1 MYQTRSDDYAAFRC
15 LAGACPQTCCAAWEI
30 VVDPDAQDAYLR
42 LQHPLA
48 AKLRRVLRVDSEGD
62 TYFAQTDGRC
72 PFLCADGLCELQRT
86 LGEQSLCR
94 TCRDFPRW
102 EVLLCDRVERGLSP
116 ACPEAAR
123 RLLAR
128 TAPLRFVSAPLPD
141 DGYGAGARERRLTAA
156 VTAVRDRVLALLV
169 RPGHTAEENL
179 AAALDF
185 ARAAQRQLDRHRIAA
200 LACGKV
206 PAADAAPEPMAP
218 AALAA
223 AFASPEPLDAR
234 WPELLRRVAALPACP
249 PPRMT
254 AVQQTCLAQT
264 IVWRHGM
271 DALDDR
277 DVVFPVQ
284 YAAATL
290 RLLAC
295 LAAVSDCT
303 DAQLVVLVTREV
315 ENDPEALTRLR
326 AGLQIEPPK
335 MNAQEARDDEKMQLQ
350 N

>member
-1 MYQTRSDDYAAFRC
+1 MYQTRPDDYPAFRC

-30 VVDPDAQDAYLR
+30 VVDPDTQDAYLR

-94 TCRDFPRW
+94 TCRNFPRW
-102 EVLLCDRVERGLSP
+102 EVLLCDRAEQGLSP

-128 TAPLRFVSAPLPD
+128 TEPLRFVSAPLPD
-141 DGYGAGARERRLTAA
+141 DGYVPGARERRLTAA
-156 VTAVRDRVLALLV
+156 VTAVRDRVLALLA

-185 ARAAQRQLDRHRIAA
+185 ARAAQRQLDRHLIAA

-206 PAADAAPEPMAP
+206 PAVPADALPEPETP
-218 AALAA
+218 AVLAA

-234 WPELLRRVAALPACP
+234 WPEWLRRVAALPACP

-254 AVQQTCLAQT
+254 AVQQTCLAQA

-295 LAAVSDCT
+295 LAAVSDRT

-315 ENDPEALTRLR
+315 ENDPEALSRLR
-326 AGLQIEPPK
+326 AGLQIEPK
-335 MNAQEARDDEKMQLQ
+335 MNAQEACDHEKM
-350 N
+350 

>member
-1 MYQTRSDDYAAFRC
+1 MYQTRPDDYTAFRC

-102 EVLLCDRVERGLSP
+102 EVLLCDRVEQGLSP

-123 RLLAR
+123 RLLER
-128 TAPLRFVSAPLPD
+128 SAPLRFVSAPLPD
-141 DGYGAGARERRLTAA
+141 DGYVPSVRERRLTAA
-156 VTAVRDRVLALLV
+156 VTAVRDRVLALLA
-169 RPGHTAEENL
+169 RPEHTAYENL
-179 AAALDF
+179 AAARAF
-185 ARAAQRQLDRHRIAA
+185 A
-200 LACGKV
+200 C
-206 PAADAAPEPMAP
+206 AAPEPMPP

-234 WPELLRRVAALPACP
+234 WPELLRRAAALPACP

-254 AVQQTCLAQT
+254 PMQQTCLAQT

-277 DVVFPVQ
+277 DVVFPVR

-290 RLLAC
+290 RLLDC
-295 LAAVSDCT
+295 LAAVSGCT

-315 ENDPEALTRLR
+315 ENDLEALSRLR
-326 AGLQIEPPK
+326 AGLQIEPK
-335 MNAQEARDDEKMQLQ
+335 MNAQEALDHEKM
-350 N
+350 

>member
-1 MYQTRSDDYAAFRC
+1 MYQTRPDDYAAFRC

-62 TYFAQTDGRC
+62 TYFVQTDGRC

-102 EVLLCDRVERGLSP
+102 EVLLCDRAEQGLSP

-128 TAPLRFVSAPLPD
+128 TEPLRFVSAPLPD
-141 DGYGAGARERRLTAA
+141 DGYVPGARERRLTA
-156 VTAVRDRVLALLV
+156 VT
-169 RPGHTAEENL
+169 
-179 AAALDF
+179 AALDF

-200 LACGKV
+200 LAAGKV
-206 PAADAAPEPMAP
+206 PAVPADALPEPETP
-218 AALAA
+218 AVLAA

-234 WPELLRRVAALPACP
+234 WPEWLRRVAALPACP

-254 AVQQTCLAQT
+254 AVQQTCLAQA

-315 ENDPEALTRLR
+315 ENDPEALSRLC
-326 AGLQIEPPK
+326 AGLQIEPK
-335 MNAQEARDDEKMQLQ
+335 MNAQEACDHEKM
-350 N
+350 

>member
-1 MYQTRSDDYAAFRC
+1 MYQTRPDDYPAFRC

-30 VVDPDAQDAYLR
+30 VVDPDTQDAYLR

-48 AKLRRVLRVDSEGD
+48 SKLRRVLRVDSEGD

-94 TCRDFPRW
+94 TCRNFPRW
-102 EVLLCDRVERGLSP
+102 EVLLCDRAEQGLSP

-128 TAPLRFVSAPLPD
+128 TEPLRFVSAPLPD
-141 DGYGAGARERRLTAA
+141 DGYVPGARERRLTAA
-156 VTAVRDRVLALLV
+156 VTAVRDRVLALLT

-179 AAALDF
+179 TAALDF
-185 ARAAQRQLDRHRIAA
+185 ARAAQCQLDRHRIAA
-200 LACGKV
+200 LAAGKV
-206 PAADAAPEPMAP
+206 PAVPADALPEPETP
-218 AALAA
+218 AVLAA

-234 WPELLRRVAALPACP
+234 WPEWLRRVAALPACP

-254 AVQQTCLAQT
+254 AVQQTCLAQA

-295 LAAVSDCT
+295 LAAVSDRT

-315 ENDPEALTRLR
+315 ENDPEALSRLR
-326 AGLQIEPPK
+326 AGLQIEPK
-335 MNAQEARDDEKMQLQ
+335 MNAQEACDHEKM
-350 N
+350 

>member
-1 MYQTRSDDYAAFRC
+1 MYQTRPDDYAAFRC

-102 EVLLCDRVERGLSP
+102 EVLLCDRVEQGLSP

-123 RLLAR
+123 RLLER
-128 TAPLRFVSAPLPD
+128 SAPLRFVSAPLPD
-141 DGYGAGARERRLTAA
+141 DGYVPSVRERRLTAA
-156 VTAVRDRVLALLV
+156 VTAVRDRVLALLA
-169 RPGHTAEENL
+169 RPEHTAYENL
-179 AAALDF
+179 AAARAF
-185 ARAAQRQLDRHRIAA
+185 ACAAQRLLDRHRIAA
-200 LACGKV
+200 LAAGDV
-206 PAADAAPEPMAP
+206 PGVTADAAPEPMPP
-218 AALAA
+218 AALA
-223 AFASPEPLDAR
+223 
-234 WPELLRRVAALPACP
+234 AALPACP

-254 AVQQTCLAQT
+254 PMQQTCLAQT

-277 DVVFPVQ
+277 DVVFPVR

-290 RLLAC
+290 RLLDC
-295 LAAVSDCT
+295 LAAVSGCT

-315 ENDPEALTRLR
+315 ENDPEALSRLR
-326 AGLQIEPPK
+326 AGLEPK
-335 MNAQEARDDEKMQLQ
+335 MNAQEALDHEKM
-350 N
+350 

>member
-1 MYQTRSDDYAAFRC
+1 MYQTRPDDYTAFRC

-102 EVLLCDRVERGLSP
+102 EVLLCDRVEQGLSP

-123 RLLAR
+123 RLLER
-128 TAPLRFVSAPLPD
+128 SAPLRFVSAPLPD
-141 DGYGAGARERRLTAA
+141 DGYVPG
-156 VTAVRDRVLALLV
+156 VT
-169 RPGHTAEENL
+169 
-179 AAALDF
+179 
-185 ARAAQRQLDRHRIAA
+185 
-200 LACGKV
+200 
-206 PAADAAPEPMAP
+206 ADAAPEPMPP

-234 WPELLRRVAALPACP
+234 WPELLRRAAALPACP

-254 AVQQTCLAQT
+254 PMQQTCLAQT

-277 DVVFPVQ
+277 DVVFPVR

-290 RLLAC
+290 RLLDC
-295 LAAVSDCT
+295 LAAVSGCT

-315 ENDPEALTRLR
+315 ENDPEALSRLR
-326 AGLQIEPPK
+326 AGLQIEPK
-335 MNAQEARDDEKMQLQ
+335 MNAQEALDHEKM
-350 N
+350 

>member
-1 MYQTRSDDYAAFRC
+1 MYQTRPDDYAAFRC

-94 TCRDFPRW
+94 TCRNFPRW
-102 EVLLCDRVERGLSP
+102 EVLLCDRSEQGLSP

-128 TAPLRFVSAPLPD
+128 TEPLRFVSAPLPD
-141 DGYGAGARERRLTAA
+141 DGYVPGARERRLTAA
-156 VTAVRDRVLALLV
+156 VTAV
-169 RPGHTAEENL
+169 P
-179 AAALDF
+179 
-185 ARAAQRQLDRHRIAA
+185 
-200 LACGKV
+200 
-206 PAADAAPEPMAP
+206 ADALPEPETP
-218 AALAA
+218 AVLAA

-234 WPELLRRVAALPACP
+234 WPEWLRRVAALPACP

-254 AVQQTCLAQT
+254 AVQQTCLAQA

-295 LAAVSDCT
+295 LAAVSDRT

-315 ENDPEALTRLR
+315 ENDPEALSRLR
-326 AGLQIEPPK
+326 AGLQIEPK
-335 MNAQEARDDEKMQLQ
+335 MNAQEACDHEKM
-350 N
+350 

>member
-1 MYQTRSDDYAAFRC
+1 MYQTRPDDYAAFRC

-128 TAPLRFVSAPLPD
+128 TAPLRFVSASLPD
-141 DGYGAGARERRLTAA
+141 DGYVPGARARRLTAA
-156 VTAVRDRVLALLV
+156 VTAVRDRVFALLV

-179 AAALDF
+179 A
-185 ARAAQRQLDRHRIAA
+185 
-200 LACGKV
+200 
-206 PAADAAPEPMAP
+206 
-218 AALAA
+218 
-223 AFASPEPLDAR
+223 
-234 WPELLRRVAALPACP
+234 AALPACP

-254 AVQQTCLAQT
+254 AVQQTCLAQA

-277 DVVFPVQ
+277 DVVFPVR
-284 YAAATL
+284 YADATL

-295 LAAVSDCT
+295 LAAVSDRT

-326 AGLQIEPPK
+326 AGLQIEPK
-335 MNAQEARDDEKMQLQ
+335 MNAQEACDHEKM
-350 N
+350 

>member
-1 MYQTRSDDYAAFRC
+1 MYQIRPDDYAAFRC

-42 LQHPLA
+42 LRHPLA
-48 AKLRRVLRVDSEGD
+48 EKLRRVLRVDAEGD

-102 EVLLCDRVERGLSP
+102 EVLLCDRVEQGLSP

-128 TAPLRFVSAPLPD
+128 TAPLRFVSTPLPD
-141 DGYGAGARERRLTAA
+141 DGYVPGARERRLTAA

-234 WPELLRRVAALPACP
+234 WPELLRRVAALPTCP

-326 AGLQIEPPK
+326 AGLQITIK
-335 MNAQEARDDEKMQLQ
+335 KDTQEAYRNEKM
-350 N
+350 

>member
-1 MYQTRSDDYAAFRC
+1 MYQTRPDDYAAFRC

-141 DGYGAGARERRLTAA
+141 DGYVPGARARRLTAA
-156 VTAVRDRVLALLV
+156 VTAVRDRVFALLV

-179 AAALDF
+179 A
-185 ARAAQRQLDRHRIAA
+185 
-200 LACGKV
+200 
-206 PAADAAPEPMAP
+206 
-218 AALAA
+218 
-223 AFASPEPLDAR
+223 
-234 WPELLRRVAALPACP
+234 AALPACP

-254 AVQQTCLAQT
+254 AVQQTCLAQA

-315 ENDPEALTRLR
+315 ENDPEALSRLR
-326 AGLQIEPPK
+326 AGLQIEPK
-335 MNAQEARDDEKMQLQ
+335 MNAQEARDDEKM
-350 N
+350 

>member
-141 DGYGAGARERRLTAA
+141 DGYVAGARERRLTAA

-200 LACGKV
+200 LAAGKV

-218 AALAA
+218 
-223 AFASPEPLDAR
+223 
-234 WPELLRRVAALPACP
+234 
-249 PPRMT
+249 
-254 AVQQTCLAQT
+254 
-264 IVWRHGM
+264 
-271 DALDDR
+271 
-277 DVVFPVQ
+277 
-284 YAAATL
+284 AATL

>member
-1 MYQTRSDDYAAFRC
+1 MYQTRPDDYAAFRC

-102 EVLLCDRVERGLSP
+102 EVLLCDRVEQGLSL

-123 RLLAR
+123 RLLER
-128 TAPLRFVSAPLPD
+128 SAPLRFVSAPLPD
-141 DGYGAGARERRLTAA
+141 DGYVPSVRERRLTAA
-156 VTAVRDRVLALLV
+156 VTAVRDRVLALLA
-169 RPGHTAEENL
+169 RPEHTAYENL
-179 AAALDF
+179 AAARAF
-185 ARAAQRQLDRHRIAA
+185 ACAAQRLLDRHRIAA
-200 LACGKV
+200 LAAGDV
-206 PAADAAPEPMAP
+206 PGVTVDAAPEPMP
-218 AALAA
+218 
-223 AFASPEPLDAR
+223 P
-234 WPELLRRVAALPACP
+234 AALPACP

-254 AVQQTCLAQT
+254 PMQQTCLAQT

-277 DVVFPVQ
+277 DVAFPVR

-290 RLLAC
+290 RLLDC
-295 LAAVSDCT
+295 LAAVSGCT

-315 ENDPEALTRLR
+315 ENDPEALSRLR
-326 AGLQIEPPK
+326 AGLQIEPK
-335 MNAQEARDDEKMQLQ
+335 MNAQEALDHEKM
-350 N
+350 

>member
-1 MYQTRSDDYAAFRC
+1 MYQTRPDDYPAFRC

-102 EVLLCDRVERGLSP
+102 EVLLCDRAEQGLSP

-128 TAPLRFVSAPLPD
+128 TEPLRFVSAQLPD
-141 DGYGAGARERRLTAA
+141 DGYVPGARERRLTAA
-156 VTAVRDRVLALLV
+156 VTAVRDRVLALLA

-179 AAALDF
+179 AAALAF
-185 ARAAQRQLDRHRIAA
+185 TRAAQRQLDRHRIAA
-200 LACGKV
+200 LAAGKVPAV

-234 WPELLRRVAALPACP
+234 WPEWLRRVAALPACP

-254 AVQQTCLAQT
+254 AVQQTCLAQA

-295 LAAVSDCT
+295 LAAVSDRT

-315 ENDPEALTRLR
+315 ENDPEALSRLR
-326 AGLQIEPPK
+326 AGLQIEPK
-335 MNAQEARDDEKMQLQ
+335 MNAQEACDDEKM
-350 N
+350 

>member
-1 MYQTRSDDYAAFRC
+1 MYQTRPDDYAAFRC

-30 VVDPDAQDAYLR
+30 VVDPDVQDAYLR

-102 EVLLCDRVERGLSP
+102 EVLLCDRVEQGLSP

-123 RLLAR
+123 RLLER
-128 TAPLRFVSAPLPD
+128 SAPLRFVSAPLPD
-141 DGYGAGARERRLTAA
+141 DGYVPGVRERRLTAA

-169 RPGHTAEENL
+169 RPGHTAYEN
-179 AAALDF
+179 
-185 ARAAQRQLDRHRIAA
+185 
-200 LACGKV
+200 
-206 PAADAAPEPMAP
+206 
-218 AALAA
+218 LAA

-234 WPELLRRVAALPACP
+234 WPELLRRAAALPACP

-254 AVQQTCLAQT
+254 PVQQTCLAQT

-277 DVVFPVQ
+277 DVVFPVR

-290 RLLAC
+290 RLLDC
-295 LAAVSDCT
+295 LAAVSGCT

-315 ENDPEALTRLR
+315 ENDPEALSRLR
-326 AGLQIEPPK
+326 AGLQIEPK
-335 MNAQEARDDEKMQLQ
+335 MNAQEALDHEKM
-350 N
+350 